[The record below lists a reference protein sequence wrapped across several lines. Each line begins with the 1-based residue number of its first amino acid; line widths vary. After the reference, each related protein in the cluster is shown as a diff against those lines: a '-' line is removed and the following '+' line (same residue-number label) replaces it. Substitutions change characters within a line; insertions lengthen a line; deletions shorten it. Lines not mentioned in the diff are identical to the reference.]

1 MTSFRTL
8 KKKLWLDENIWEN
21 ISVWVCP
28 HLTVLQPCSVVIQSS
43 AALQWECY
51 SCVEEIVMEQVWQNS
66 SCNVQWQDKRSR
78 RCCWWG
84 PHWSVIRTLLLVAF
98 CVCVCVCKLWDSETQ
113 HLMSE
118 KGIPMLWSFHL
129 EKLHLLAI
137 GSSSLGPAMP
147 YIEASLCVHLSWLSH
162 GRRMQ
167 HQLSP
172 LWCPV
177 QRELQD
183 CWGYEKW
190 TNESPKEHF
199 SSLSQTSKE
208 LARLSKASP

>member
-1 MTSFRTL
+1 MADLGQVGIVFLLLYDIFLNS

-84 PHWSVIRTLLLVAF
+84 PHWSVIRTILLVAF
-98 CVCVCVCKLWDSETQ
+98 FVCVCVS
-113 HLMSE
+113 S
-118 KGIPMLWSFHL
+118 GILKHSTSCQRREFLCFGAFIWKSSIC
-129 EKLHLLAI
+129 LLS
-137 GSSSLGPAMP
+137 GQVL
-147 YIEASLCVHLSWLSH
+147 
-162 GRRMQ
+162 
-167 HQLSP
+167 
-172 LWCPV
+172 
-177 QRELQD
+177 
-183 CWGYEKW
+183 
-190 TNESPKEHF
+190 
-199 SSLSQTSKE
+199 
-208 LARLSKASP
+208 